1 MQLAA
6 TPVVGLAV
14 HEHLLVREEV
24 AQLAA
29 GVDEVGQL
37 EQLSEADHVA
47 ADRDLTGLGHDMQ
60 DTGVDLKLREVRTSD
75 LPILFEHQR
84 DPRSNAM
91 AAFPPRDR
99 QAFDAHWAGVMAD
112 PTVTIRTILAD
123 GEVAGAIQSWS
134 HESKRLVGY
143 WIGRELWGR
152 GIASE
157 ALRTFLPLID
167 ERPLYA
173 EVASTNK
180 GSLRVLEKCAFLHE
194 SDDGETVVLVL
205 SSRYRQQLPQLDRGR
220 LFVTDGGLETDLIFN
235 RGFELPCF
243 AAFPLLDDADGTQAL
258 RDYFAGYVAIA
269 RDRGAGLVLDTP
281 TWRANRDW
289 GERLGYDGPR
299 LADVNRRAV
308 SFAAELREESGLD
321 GPVVINGVVGPR
333 GDGYVPGELMSA
345 TEAKDYH
352 GEQIGSFAGTEA
364 DMVSA
369 ITLNYAEEAIGVARA
384 AAAHGLPVVIS
395 FTVETDGRLAT
406 GQPLGEAIAQ
416 VDEATGGAPAYYMV
430 NCAHPTHFADV
441 LEGQWTWRIAGV
453 RANASRMSHAE
464 LDEADELDAGNPQE
478 LAAGYVQLR
487 DRLPSLTVVGG
498 CCGTDERHVNA
509 VCAAWD

>member
-6 TPVVGLAV
+6 TAVVRLAV
-14 HEHLLVREEV
+14 HEDLLVRQEI
-24 AQLAA
+24 AQLTA

-37 EQLSEADHVA
+37 EQLAEANHVA
-47 ADRDLTGLGHDMQ
+47 ADRYLAGLGHDMQ
-60 DTGVDLKLREVRTSD
+60 DTGVELELREVLTGD
-75 LPILFEHQR
+75 LPIIFEHQR

-99 QAFDAHWAGVMAD
+99 QAFDAHWASVLAN

-123 GEVAGAIQSWS
+123 GEVAGAIQSWR
-134 HESKRLVGY
+134 HEDRRLVGY

-157 ALRTFLPLID
+157 ALRRFLALID
-167 ERPLYA
+167 ERPLHA
-173 EVASTNK
+173 EVVPTNK
-180 GSLRVLEKCAFLHE
+180 GSLRVLEKCGFLRE
-194 SDDGETVVLVL
+194 RDEGETVVLVL
-205 SSRYRQQLPQLDRGR
+205 SSRYRQQLPQLDGGR

-235 RGFELPCF
+235 RGFDLPCF
-243 AAFPLLDDADGTQAL
+243 AAFPLLDDADGVQAL
-258 RDYFAGYVAIA
+258 RDYFAGYLGIA

-289 GERLGYDGPR
+289 GEQLGYDAAR

-308 SFAAELREESGLD
+308 SLAAELRDESRLD
-321 GPVVINGVVGPR
+321 APVVINGAVGPR
-333 GDGYVPGELMSA
+333 GDGYVPGDLMSGA
-345 TEAKDYH
+345 EAEDYH
-352 GEQIGSFAGTEA
+352 REQIATFAATEA

-369 ITLNYAEEAIGVARA
+369 VTLNYAEEAIGVARA
-384 AAAHGLPVVIS
+384 AAAHGLPAVIS

-406 GQPLGEAIAQ
+406 GQPLGEAIVQ

-430 NCAHPTHFADV
+430 NCAHPSHFASV
-441 LEGQWTWRIAGV
+441 LDGSWTGRIAGV
-453 RANASRMSHAE
+453 RANASRLSHAE
-464 LDEADELDAGNPQE
+464 LDEAEGLDAGDPQA
-478 LAAGYVQLR
+478 LAAGYALLR

-498 CCGTDERHVNA
+498 CCGTDQRHVDA
-509 VCAAWD
+509 VCAAWG